1 MMKKITALLMA
12 ALLFVSVTPAIAAT
26 DSLLSI
32 QASDYLDGC
41 AITTAAEGNRKIVID
56 YVVYGTDEMLVIG
69 ATKVEIER
77 YDDYWEDWVYDRTL
91 AGGYTPNDVS
101 HADTTY
107 FYGTKGEQYRAVIYA
122 YARNSKGSDSKSYT
136 GSGVYC
142 K

>member
-1 MMKKITALLMA
+1 MVKKITALLMA

-32 QASDYLDGC
+32 NASDYLDGC

-56 YVVYGTDEMLVIG
+56 YVVYGTDEMTMLG
-69 ATKVEIER
+69 ATKLEIER
-77 YDDYWEDWVYDRTL
+77 YDDYEEDWVYDRTL
-91 AGGYTPNDVS
+91 AGGSTPNDVS
-101 HADTTY
+101 HAATTS
-107 FYGTKGEQYRAVIYA
+107 FYGTRGEQYRVVVYA
-122 YARNSKGSDSKSYT
+122 YAKNKNGSDSRAYT

>member
-26 DSLLSI
+26 DSLLSLY
-32 QASDYLDGC
+32 ASDYLDSC
-41 AITTAAEGNRKIVID
+41 HIVTTPEGNRKIVID
-56 YVVYGTDEMLVIG
+56 YVVNGTDEMLVVG

-77 YDDYWEDWVYDRTL
+77 YDEYEEDWVYDRTL

-101 HADTTY
+101 HADTTF
-107 FYGTKGEQYRAVIYA
+107 FYGTRGEQYRAVIYG
-122 YARNSKGSDSKSYT
+122 YARNSHGSDSNTYT

-142 K
+142 R